1 MAQDPRY
8 RRRGITLDQQS
19 PLDFAASR
27 ESIRA
32 AQALEVRLD
41 KISDIAFEKL
51 ATKAE
56 KEGKLYGVQNK
67 VTLEQLQD
75 AIDTGLDV
83 NQLFEEGDTVFS
95 ASARASQGALLE
107 QDLLND
113 IQIKFYNI
121 NERIKTDDNI
131 NLDQLIVDINSN
143 IQGYANVIS
152 KIDPDR
158 AIKFQAAASTIGTQT
173 INKASTLIAEKAK
186 ADNEVKSVATLEFVN
201 QYIGNLMTTVTD
213 PASFALLVSE
223 RRSNAYAM
231 FRRNPSTYAANVTKF
246 EKNVQDAIK
255 SEIAN
260 NLIST
265 KNITAFYTGDYDQFN
280 DILEA
285 QGLAT
290 TEDKDE
296 IIKLARERLEEL
308 ANVRKT
314 AKEAELQI
322 KDDLFIENFEKWTN
336 KEISAN
342 EFKEILKENNL
353 LNVEIIKEIN
363 GSKIATTEQ
372 DERYND
378 LELEIITG
386 VINYND
392 INRELAE
399 NRITHIQAGQLKS
412 SWRTFS
418 VKLKEGQQVIRDTFG
433 ILDPDDVRLLGRDDP
448 RKALIARAKID
459 LLKMQI
465 EARDKKE
472 SFNQTEAAA
481 EISEKYLNLYLI
493 EAEAKKEDKAI
504 AVYAAGNIPFDK
516 ETFINL
522 TNDEIKQL
530 KNSRGG
536 SLGNA
541 ALLIRTK
548 NDLIKL
554 KNRIVLTP
562 EEGR

>member
-121 NERIKTDDNI
+121 NERIKTDENI

-223 RRSNAYAM
+223 RRSNAYAL
-231 FRRNPSTYAANVTKF
+231 FRRNDSTYAANVTKF

-322 KDDLFIENFEKWTN
+322 KDDLFIENYDKWTN
-336 KEISAN
+336 KEISAKD
-342 EFKEILKENNL
+342 FKEILKENDM
-353 LNVEIIKEIN
+353 LNTEIIKEIN

-399 NRITHIQAGQLKS
+399 NKITHIQAGQLKS

-481 EISEKYLNLYLI
+481 KISEKYLNLYLI

-522 TNDEIKQL
+522 TNDEIRQL

-536 SLGNA
+536 SLDNA
-541 ALLIRTK
+541 ALLIRTR

-554 KNRIVLTP
+554 RNRIVLTP
-562 EEGR
+562 EEGK

>member
-121 NERIKTDDNI
+121 NERIKTDENI

-201 QYIGNLMTTVTD
+201 QYVEELMRNSTD

-223 RRSNAYAM
+223 RRSNAYAL
-231 FRRNPSTYAANVTKF
+231 FRRNDSTYAANVTKF

-280 DILEA
+280 NILEA

-322 KDDLFIENFEKWTN
+322 KDDLFIENYEKWNN
-336 KEISAN
+336 KEMSAN
-342 EFKEILKENNL
+342 DFKEILKENDM
-353 LNVEIIKEIN
+353 LNAEIIKEIN

-386 VINYND
+386 VVNYND

-399 NRITHIQAGQLKS
+399 GKITHIQAGQLKS
-412 SWRTFS
+412 SWRKFS

-433 ILDPDDVRLLGRDDP
+433 ILDPDDVKLLGRDDP

-459 LLKMQI
+459 LLNMQI
-465 EARDKKE
+465 KARKDKV
-472 SFNQTEAAA
+472 SFNQAEAAA
-481 EISEKYLNLYLI
+481 VISEKYLNVYLV
-493 EAEAKKEDKAI
+493 EAEAKKEERVID
-504 AVYAAGNIPFDK
+504 VYNQGKIPFDK
-516 ETFINL
+516 EKFINL
-522 TNDEIKQL
+522 TNDEIRQL

-536 SLGNA
+536 SLGSE
-541 ALLIRTK
+541 ALLIRLR

-554 KNRIVLTP
+554 RNKIVLTP

>member
-121 NERIKTDDNI
+121 NERIKTDENI

-173 INKASTLIAEKAK
+173 INKASTLIAEKTK

-322 KDDLFIENFEKWTN
+322 KDDLFIENYEKWTN

-342 EFKEILKENNL
+342 DFKEILKENNM
-353 LNVEIIKEIN
+353 LNTEIIKEIN

-386 VINYND
+386 VVNYND
-392 INRELAE
+392 INRELDE
-399 NRITHIQAGQLKS
+399 NKITHIQAGKLKS

-481 EISEKYLNLYLI
+481 EISEEYLNLYLI

-522 TNDEIKQL
+522 TNDQIRQL

>member
-121 NERIKTDDNI
+121 NERIKTDENI

-223 RRSNAYAM
+223 RRSNAYAL
-231 FRRNPSTYAANVTKF
+231 FRRNDSTYAANVTKF

-322 KDDLFIENFEKWTN
+322 KDDLFIENYDKWTN

-342 EFKEILKENNL
+342 DFKEILKENDM
-353 LNVEIIKEIN
+353 LNTEIIKEIN

-399 NRITHIQAGQLKS
+399 NKITHIQAGQLKS

-481 EISEKYLNLYLI
+481 KISEKYLNLYLI

-522 TNDEIKQL
+522 TNDEIRQL

-536 SLGNA
+536 SLDNA
-541 ALLIRTK
+541 ALLIRTR

-554 KNRIVLTP
+554 RNRIVLTP
-562 EEGR
+562 EEGK